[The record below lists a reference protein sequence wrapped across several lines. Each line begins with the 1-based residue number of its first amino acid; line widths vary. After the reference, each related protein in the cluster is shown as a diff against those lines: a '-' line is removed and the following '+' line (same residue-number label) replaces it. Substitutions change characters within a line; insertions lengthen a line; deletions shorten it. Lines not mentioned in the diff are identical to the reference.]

1 MAKSRVQGITLEFGA
16 DFADVE
22 KGLKTLNAELGKTQS
37 DLRDVDKLL
46 KLDPDNVELAAQKE
60 RLLTKATE
68 ETRKKLQALKQ
79 AQDKMR
85 AATKNGTTA
94 TQEQQRKMDALER
107 EIAQTSAQLKKYE
120 RAMDGAADETKDFA
134 KAADDA
140 GGKAGGILETLG
152 KYKGAIMGGAVVGGI
167 TAAASALSD
176 VYENSKELRMD
187 LSKLEANAKEN
198 GATIEETKNAWR
210 EFSVITGETDS
221 SVEAVSNL
229 LQARLKGNNLE
240 RALKSLGGA
249 VTRFPDT
256 MKVES
261 LADSLQETLVTKSAT
276 GQYAE
281 LLERCGVNLDKFNAG
296 LAKCK
301 TDAEAQNY
309 ALQELEKQGLAQ
321 TYEAYKENNKELL
334 ANNEAQIKQ
343 QEALA
348 ELGAAVEPFVTA
360 FAEGM
365 TIVVGWLKDVVEWTE
380 KAINWLGDFLGVSGD
395 IPNSVKKLTEN
406 IKRSQKDVYNAV
418 YGLVNPKL
426 DTRDY
431 AGGIGASWNVDI
443 NKKNTTQK
451 TKTTKSN
458 AKKKTTTQTTKKK
471 SGSSGASAPERI
483 TMQSGGAVY
492 SSNSNSVDM
501 SNTFNVNV
509 NGKFTQAD
517 AQAMARMVN
526 TELGKLFR

>member
-1 MAKSRVQGITLEFGA
+1 MAKSRIQGITLEFGA

-22 KGLKTLNAELGKTQS
+22 KGLKELNSTLGKTQS

-46 KLDPDNVELAAQKE
+46 KLDPENTELVAQKQ
-60 RLLTKATE
+60 RLLAKATE
-68 ETRKKLQALKQ
+68 DTRKKLQSLKQ

-85 AATKNGTTA
+85 AATKNGANA

-120 RAMDGAADETKDFA
+120 RAMDGATDETKDFA
-134 KAADDA
+134 KAADSA
-140 GGKAGGILETLG
+140 ENSAGGIMDTLG
-152 KYKGAIMGGAVVGGI
+152 KFKGAAVGGAIVGGI
-167 TAAASALSD
+167 TALASALGD

-198 GATIEETKNAWR
+198 GATIEETKEAWR
-210 EFSVITGETDS
+210 EFSIITGETDS

-249 VTRFPDT
+249 VVRFPDT

-261 LADSLQETLVTKSAT
+261 LADSLQETLATKTAT

-296 LAKCK
+296 LQKCK

-309 ALQELEKQGLAQ
+309 ALKVLEEEGLHG

-334 ANNEAQIKQ
+334 ANNEAQLKQ

-348 ELGAAVEPFVTA
+348 ELGEAIEPFVTA

-365 TIVVGWLKDVVEWTE
+365 TTVIGWLKDVVYWVGQ
-380 KAINWLGDFLGVSGD
+380 AIDWLEDLFNINPSWDGWVG
-395 IPNSVKKLTEN
+395 N
-406 IKRSQKDVYNAV
+406 IKK
-418 YGLVNPKL
+418 GLDKK
-426 DTRDY
+426 TGGSTY
-431 AGGIGASWNVDI
+431 AGGINAPW
-443 NKKNTTQK
+443 NKKVYGDGGTLT
-451 TKTTKSN
+451 
-458 AKKKTTTQTTKKK
+458 
-471 SGSSGASAPERI
+471 SGAALVGERGPELL
-483 TMQSGGAVY
+483 TMQGGRAVVEPLY
-492 SSNSNSVDM
+492 QTNKNAHLTS
-501 SNTFNVNV
+501 TFNMAFN
-509 NGKFTQAD
+509 NGSFTRTD
-517 AQAMARMVN
+517 AMRIARMMN
-526 TELGKLFR
+526 LEIGKLFR

>member
-167 TAAASALSD
+167 TAAASALGD

-198 GATIEETKNAWR
+198 GATIEETKEAWR
-210 EFSVITGETDS
+210 EFSIITGETDS

-240 RALKSLGGA
+240 RAIQSLGGA

-261 LADSLQETLVTKSAT
+261 LADSLQETLATKSAT

-301 TDAEAQNY
+301 TDAQAQNY
-309 ALQELEKQGLAQ
+309 ALQELEEQGLSK
-321 TYEAYKENNKELL
+321 TYEAYKANNAELL
-334 ANNEAQIKQ
+334 KNNEAQLRQ

-348 ELGAAVEPFVTA
+348 ELGEAIEPFVTA

-365 TIVVGWLKDVVEWTE
+365 TTVIGWLKEIISWVE
-380 KAINWLGDFLGVSGD
+380 KAIGWFVDLLKKIGDFLFAKRQIDTEKLTTDVSGLAKRLGWD
-395 IPNSVKKLTEN
+395 GKSPYLPGYANGGTLT
-406 IKRSQKDVYNAV
+406 
-418 YGLVNPKL
+418 
-426 DTRDY
+426 
-431 AGGIGASWNVDI
+431 
-443 NKKNTTQK
+443 
-451 TKTTKSN
+451 
-458 AKKKTTTQTTKKK
+458 
-471 SGSSGASAPERI
+471 SGAAIVGERGPELL
-483 TMQSGGAVY
+483 TMQGGRAVVEPLY
-492 SSNSNSVDM
+492 QTNKNANLTS
-501 SNTFNVNV
+501 TFNMTFN
-509 NGKFTQAD
+509 NGNFSQRD
-517 AQAMARMVN
+517 ARMIARMVN
-526 TELGKLFR
+526 VEMGKLYR